1 MENFALLG
9 SLVARLHAE
18 FSSMFYVL
26 LPVYF
31 ALALAIDWIR
41 SPQGSADFL
50 ETLKRA
56 FVTTLLMV
64 GFREISEAILMVTSG
79 LADKISDLSGIDAI
93 IQMAGEKARSYTLSG
108 TSLLLGFNDLVIAV
122 LSFLS
127 YVVVYIA
134 RYVTIALYHFM
145 WTFLSVMSPI
155 LILFNMFRGTSH
167 ITVNLFKSLIE
178 VASYKIVWA
187 VLAAMFSALAFG
199 NAYAADGNYLTVIVL
214 NFVIALAMLSTP
226 LVVKSLVGGGLSSMA
241 QTLGTGAA
249 FAMAAAPV
257 QAATAFKVGREI
269 LSGAKGFGNHLGD
282 KFGQKFFGLPPQ
294 EVMKAA
300 NFSRHTGEDPQTATL
315 PPPPP
320 PKLPPGPSSY

>member
-9 SLVARLHAE
+9 SLVARLHTE

-31 ALALAIDWIR
+31 SLALALDWFR

-50 ETLKRA
+50 DTLKRA
-56 FVTTLLMV
+56 FITTLLMV
-64 GFREISEAILMVTSG
+64 GFKEISEAILMVTSG
-79 LADKISDLSGIDAI
+79 IADKISDLSGIDAI
-93 IQMAGEKARSYTLSG
+93 IQMAGEKARNYTLSPV
-108 TSLLLGFNDLVIAV
+108 SLLLQFNDLVIAV

-134 RYVTIALYHFM
+134 RYVTVAVYHFM

-187 VLAAMFSALAFG
+187 ILGAMFSALAFG

-241 QTLGTGAA
+241 QTLSTGAA
-249 FAMAAAPV
+249 LAMAAAPT
-257 QAATAFKVGREI
+257 QAASAFKMGREI
-269 LSGAKGFGNHLGD
+269 LGNTKGFGSHVND
-282 KFGQKFFGLPPQ
+282 KIGQKFFGLPPQ
-294 EVMKAA
+294 AVMKAG
-300 NFSRHTGEDPQTATL
+300 NYTRHTGEESAAPP

-320 PKLPPGPSSY
+320 PKS